1 MIKIEILDG
10 KSKRMVLLNPD
21 AIVSVE
27 QVDPDLY
34 IIYLLDGRTYHMTYE
49 MFMEHF
55 EEDEMEER
63 FQ

>member
-1 MIKIEILDG
+1 MIKIEVLD
-10 KSKRMVLLNPD
+10 KKTKRMILLNPD

-27 QVDPDLY
+27 QLEYDLY
-34 IIYLLDGRTYHMTYE
+34 VIYLLDGRTYHMTYE

-55 EEDEMEER
+55 EENETEEK